1 MSTVVVRPTG
11 KLRDKFAELNGVY
24 ADDPAAFVRDVWGEW
39 LVRGGGIQPW
49 QDEFLKAVARGDR
62 KISVRSGH
70 KVGKTAACSWVA
82 IWHILFRFPQ
92 KTLFTAPAGPQLD
105 DVLLPELMMWIERL
119 PPAYRACL
127 ECFSDRVELKKAP
140 ASSFISAKTS
150 TKERPQAMAGMHS
163 DNMLIICDEAS
174 EIHDEVFEAISGSMA
189 TEEARQIL
197 ISNPTRLSGLFFRS
211 HHGESHLWTR
221 FHVPS
226 TESRLVTPKWIAEQR
241 DSLSANGFRRRVL
254 GEFPTQEEDTL
265 IAADL
270 VEAAMARDI
279 GLDPQMPL
287 IFGVDVARKGK
298 DRTALVKRRGN
309 VVLECISW
317 HRDDLMPTV
326 GRIVAEARKDRP
338 AEICVDSIGVG
349 GGVADRLREI
359 AREDRTLGFA
369 VRDVNV
375 AETEPMDPR
384 VSRLRDGLWWKVKE
398 WLEKKGCKLPADE
411 ELKADLVGP
420 TYDYLS
426 NGKVK
431 VESKDDMRGRG
442 LKSPDLGDALCLTFA
457 SMDAIVGGR
466 GQGWGSRGKPLRRGV
481 AVA

>member
-1 MSTVVVRPTG
+1 
-11 KLRDKFAELNGVY
+11 
-24 ADDPAAFVRDVWGEW
+24 
-39 LVRGGGIQPW
+39 
-49 QDEFLKAVARGDR
+49 
-62 KISVRSGH
+62 
-70 KVGKTAACSWVA
+70 
-82 IWHILFRFPQ
+82 
-92 KTLFTAPAGPQLD
+92 
-105 DVLLPELMMWIERL
+105 VLLPELMMWIERL
-119 PPAYRACL
+119 PPILRSLL

-174 EIHDEVFEAISGSMA
+174 EIHDEVYEAISGSMA
-189 TEEARQIL
+189 EEEARQIL

-211 HHGESHLWTR
+211 HHGEAHLWTR

-226 TESRLVTPKWIAEQR
+226 TDSKLVTPKWIAEQR

-270 VEAAMARDI
+270 VEAAMERDI
-279 GLDPQMPL
+279 GVDPTALL
-287 IFGVDVARKGK
+287 IYGVDVARKGK
-298 DRTALVKRRGN
+298 DRTAIVKRRGN
-309 VVLECISW
+309 VVLECIAW
-317 HRDDLMPTV
+317 HKDDLMPTV

-359 AREDRTLGFA
+359 VRESQGELKFV

-375 AETEPMDPR
+375 AETEAMDTR
-384 VSRLRDGLWWKVKE
+384 VSRLRDALWWRVKE
-398 WLEKKGCKLPADE
+398 WLERKSCKLPADE
-411 ELKADLVGP
+411 DLKADLVGP

-426 NGKVK
+426 NGKIK
-431 VESKDDMRGRG
+431 IESKDDMRGRG
-442 LKSPDLGDALCLTFA
+442 LRSPDLGDALCLTFA
-457 SMDAIVGGR
+457 SLDAIVGGR
-466 GQGWGSRGKPLRRGV
+466 GQSWGSGRGKPLRRGV